1 MIILGLTGSIGMGKS
16 TTAEFFKKRNIPTY
30 NADDAVHSLYQD
42 KAVIERIGS
51 VFENSVINGRID
63 RTKISQ
69 EIIIN
74 SSKLENLEQ
83 IIHPLVREK
92 ETEFV
97 EKHRKNN
104 EKLIVLDI
112 PLLFETGT
120 AGRVDKIAVVSA
132 PLDVQ
137 RQRVL
142 AREGWNEEKFNR
154 IISRQMPDQ
163 EKRRRADFVI
173 DTGKGME
180 HAEAQVKKIIANLIG
195 STD

>member
-51 VFENSVINGRID
+51 VFENSVINGQID

-74 SSKLENLEQ
+74 PSKLKNLEQ

-154 IISRQMPDQ
+154 IISRQMLDQ

>member
-51 VFENSVINGRID
+51 VFENSVINGQID

-74 SSKLENLEQ
+74 PSKLKNLEQ

-163 EKRRRADFVI
+163 EKRLRADFVI

>member
-180 HAEAQVKKIIANLIG
+180 YAEAQVKKIIANLIG

>member
-74 SSKLENLEQ
+74 PSKLENLEQ

-120 AGRVDKIAVVSA
+120 ADRVDKIAVVSA

-180 HAEAQVKKIIANLIG
+180 HAEEQVKKIIANLIG

>member
-74 SSKLENLEQ
+74 PSKLENLEQ

>member
-74 SSKLENLEQ
+74 PSKLENLEQ

-180 HAEAQVKKIIANLIG
+180 HAEEQVKKIIANLIG